1 MLVLGWHGSFL
12 GAAATERAHAVS
24 LDVAGHDAAAVL
36 LRDGEVVAAIEEER
50 LTRVKHGATFPAR
63 AIEFCLQQAGVR
75 LADLDAI
82 GLDVSERFLDSWLTR
97 KAVIEHLDC
106 ALTARAQ
113 LGRLF
118 QDEFDVDV
126 TEKLRFC
133 RHHLAHLYGAWHSAG
148 MNEALGLCLDASG
161 DGSSGLV
168 ASCSTRDI
176 KPLRYLSLDHSLG
189 HFYLWCIGALGYGLF
204 DEYKVMGLAPYGDPA
219 AFRPLFDRMYRLEG
233 EGRFV
238 LCRED
243 ECLGLLREAGLA
255 RFARRR
261 GEGFSRTHQ
270 DFAAALQEALERIAL
285 HVVQHYSHS
294 TGLRRL
300 CLSGGVAHNCSMN
313 GVLLRSGLID
323 QIYIHPAAHDGGNA
337 LGAALSVLR
346 ESGSTPATTVMPHVY
361 LGTAIPEDAEV
372 ASSLGRWSGL
382 TTVRRV
388 GDAAAEAA
396 RLIAEGGVIAWVQGR
411 SEFGPR
417 ALGNRS
423 ILADP
428 RPAENKQRI
437 NAMVKKREG
446 YRPFAPSVLEERLR
460 DYFELPHSMAD
471 SPYMT
476 IVVPVRTAVRQML
489 GAITHV
495 DGTARVQTVS
505 RAANS
510 RYYALIEEFERLTGV
525 AVVLNTSLNNDAEP
539 IVDSVD
545 DAVVTFLTT
554 GLTHLVIGDWVVEK
568 VSDITGHPAL
578 LRLVPTLSFGRRL
591 VWRRQLDGNLVPFA
605 EPEYAGAAS
614 NKDVALSPQLAR
626 ILSDAEPQAT
636 VGERCRQLRIDPGTL
651 AADLFHAWQC
661 RAITLSPLAAPV
673 REPRP
678 APPLDVTE
686 IVSTP

>member
-12 GAAATERAHAVS
+12 GAAATERAHAAS

-36 LRDGEVVAAIEEER
+36 LRDGEVIAAIEEER

-75 LADLDAI
+75 LVDLDAI
-82 GLDVSERFLDSWLTR
+82 ALDVSERFVDSWLTR
-97 KAVIEHLDC
+97 KAVIERLDC
-106 ALTARAQ
+106 GLTAREQ

-126 TEKLRFC
+126 TDKFRFC

-148 MNEALGLCLDASG
+148 MREALGLCLDASG
-161 DGSSGLV
+161 DGSSGLI
-168 ASCSTRDI
+168 SHCSDSGI
-176 KPLRYLSLDHSLG
+176 KPLRFLSLDHSLG

-204 DEYKVMGLAPYGDPA
+204 DEYKVMGLAPYGNPV
-219 AFRPLFDRMYRLEG
+219 AFRPLFERMYRLEA
-233 EGRFV
+233 EGRFT

-243 ECLGLLREAGLA
+243 ECLGMLREAGLA

-261 GEGFSRTHQ
+261 GETFTKTHQ
-270 DFAAALQEALERIAL
+270 DFAAGLQEALEQIAL
-285 HVVQHYSHS
+285 HVVRHYTKA
-294 TGLRRL
+294 TGLRNL

-313 GVLLRSGLID
+313 GVLMRSGLLD
-323 QIYIHPAAHDGGNA
+323 RIYIHPAAHDGGNA
-337 LGAALSVLR
+337 FGAALSVLR
-346 ESGSTPATTVMPHVY
+346 EGANPPATKVMPHVY
-361 LGTAIPEDAEV
+361 LGTDVPENTELA
-372 ASSLGRWSGL
+372 ASLRRWSGL
-382 TTVRRV
+382 VTARQVT
-388 GDAAAEAA
+388 DAPAAAAQ
-396 RLIAEGGVIAWVQGR
+396 LIAAGAVVAWVQGR

-460 DYFELPHSMAD
+460 DYFELPVSMPN

-476 IVVPVRTAVRQML
+476 IVVPVRKDARETL

-505 RAANS
+505 RTDNP
-510 RYYALIEEFERLTGV
+510 RYYALIEEFARLTGV
-525 AVVLNTSLNNDAEP
+525 ALVLNTSLNNDAEP

-554 GLTHLVIGDWVVEK
+554 GLTHLVVGDWVVEK
-568 VSDITGHPAL
+568 VPDVAGHPAL
-578 LRLVPTLSFGRRL
+578 LSLVPALSFGRRIG
-591 VWRRQLDGNLVPFA
+591 WRRSSLNGQLAPFA
-605 EPEYAGAAS
+605 EPEYAGAVS
-614 NKDVALSPQLAR
+614 SKEVALSSQLAR
-626 ILSDAEPQAT
+626 ILSEADPFTTVAEH
-636 VGERCRQLRIDPGTL
+636 CRRLAIDPLSLT
-651 AADLFHAWQC
+651 ADLFNAWQC
-661 RAITLSPLAAPV
+661 RAITLSPPPEVV
-673 REPRP
+673 RSPH
-678 APPLDVTE
+678 DVPETADLF
-686 IVSTP
+686 VQ